1 MNRIPSR
8 HPPQLLQFMVQITK
22 GGFQTALTSVAS
34 LRETFERQSY
44 VRLPGFLSPEIL
56 SLVEP
61 RISAA
66 DFFERIDEGPAAT
79 RELCMAINSGLST
92 LLLLVNDD
100 NLFQLIQDITGCPRI
115 RCFEGR
121 VYKFVG
127 GAGHYHRW
135 HNDVVE
141 NRLVAMSVN
150 LGGAYNGGVLQIR
163 ERDSKRM
170 LVEVTNAGKGDA
182 IIFRLSKQLEHRIT
196 EVTQCTKIT
205 FAGWFKGEGS
215 FLPTSS
221 TFLSKTRVS

>member
-1 MNRIPSR
+1 
-8 HPPQLLQFMVQITK
+8 MVQITK
-22 GGFQTALTSVAS
+22 GGLQTEDTSVAS
-34 LRETFERQSY
+34 LREKFESQSY

-61 RISAA
+61 RINAG
-66 DFFERIDEGPAAT
+66 DFFERIDQGAAAT
-79 RELCMAINSGLST
+79 RELCMTTNSGLST

-100 NLFQLIQDITGCPRI
+100 NLFQLIQDVTGCPRI

-141 NRLVAMSVN
+141 NRFVAMSVN
-150 LGGAYNGGVLQIR
+150 LGGAYSGGVLQIR
-163 ERDSKRM
+163 ERDSKRL
-170 LVEVTNAGKGDA
+170 LVEVTNPGKGDA
-182 IIFRLSKQLEHRIT
+182 VIFRLSKQLEHRIT
-196 EVTQCTKIT
+196 EVTQSTKIT
-205 FAGWFKGEGS
+205 FAGWFKGQGS

-221 TFLSKTRVS
+221 TFLSEAMSSK